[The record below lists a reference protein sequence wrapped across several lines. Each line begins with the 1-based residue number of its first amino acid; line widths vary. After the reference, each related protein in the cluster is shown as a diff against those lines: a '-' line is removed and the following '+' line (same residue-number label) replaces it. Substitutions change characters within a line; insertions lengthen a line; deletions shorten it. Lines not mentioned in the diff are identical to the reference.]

1 MSDVDDRVEDV
12 SEGGD
17 DLFGDDD
24 GDDASQIEDNAPI
37 PSDNESDNDRRR
49 SASPDSQSQRG
60 RSQRDL
66 TPEGQEQIINIS
78 SGTIFRHGLPKT
90 DGNVSSRLEFLL
102 QFEAP
107 SPVVSCR
114 YTKLPPDATRE
125 SAQLLAHHPRALA

>member
-1 MSDVDDRVEDV
+1 MSDVEDRDV

-49 SASPDSQSQRG
+49 SASVDSQSPRG

-66 TPEGQEQIINIS
+66 SPEGHEEQIVNIS
-78 SGTIFRHGLPKT
+78 AGTIFRHGLPRT
-90 DGNVSSRLEFLL
+90 DGNVSGCLGLAVCRL
-102 QFEAP
+102 P
-107 SPVVSCR
+107 TC
-114 YTKLPPDATRE
+114 
-125 SAQLLAHHPRALA
+125 